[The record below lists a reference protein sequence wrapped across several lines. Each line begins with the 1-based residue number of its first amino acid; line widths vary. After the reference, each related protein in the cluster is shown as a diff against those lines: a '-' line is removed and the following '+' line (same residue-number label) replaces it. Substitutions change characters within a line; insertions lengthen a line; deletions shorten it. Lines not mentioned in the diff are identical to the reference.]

1 MGRCMYKYYSQIKQD
16 QWVLSK
22 LNNKTNGVFIDIG
35 AHDGISMSNTYT
47 MEKYLGWTGVCVECN
62 KDTLPEL
69 KKNRTNP
76 ICDKA
81 VFGETGL
88 ILNFNSDSD
97 PTMSGIVDENTG
109 VTVETITI
117 EDIIRQYNLPNDIDY
132 ISLDT
137 EGSELV
143 ILNSFDFKKH
153 NVKCWTIEHN
163 IYSNGDVQNL
173 WNLMQIL
180 LVNNYLIK
188 LHDWDLFAVKDEF
201 LPEFYNI

>member
-1 MGRCMYKYYSQIKQD
+1 MYKYYSQIKQD

-22 LNNKTNGVFIDIG
+22 LNNKTNGIFIDIG

-69 KKNRTNP
+69 RKNRINP

-81 VFGETGL
+81 VFDKTGL
-88 ILNFNSDSD
+88 TLNFNSDSD
-97 PTMSGIVDENTG
+97 PTMSGIVNENTG

-117 EDIIRQYNLPNDIDY
+117 EDIISQYNLPNHIDY

-137 EGSELV
+137 EGSELA
-143 ILNSFDFKKH
+143 ILNSFDFKKY

-188 LHDWDLFAVKDEF
+188 LHDWDLFAIKDDI